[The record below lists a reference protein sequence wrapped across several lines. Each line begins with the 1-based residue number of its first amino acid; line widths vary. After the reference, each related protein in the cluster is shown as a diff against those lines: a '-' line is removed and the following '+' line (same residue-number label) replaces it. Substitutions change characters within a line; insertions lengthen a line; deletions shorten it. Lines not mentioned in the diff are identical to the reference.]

1 VKCKGGDVVGQQKIL
16 YCASTA
22 SHLCNFHLPYMKGLQ
37 AMGYHVTACVNESC
51 DLPFTD
57 EVKVI
62 PFHKRISSIENIK
75 NIFRVYRFLKQEK
88 YTAIS
93 VHSTLAGVVVRAAV
107 RLLPKAKRP
116 KVYYTCHGYLFSNH
130 DSVGKWKYLLPEK
143 ICAKVTDVLMVMNS
157 EDAELAEQY
166 KLYNKKKGK
175 LFSIPGMGVDFS
187 KFDIPQSKAELRK
200 QYNIADDKVLYVFA
214 GEFSERKNQK
224 MLINAFARVAQQMPN
239 AMLILAG
246 EGTLLGDCKQLVTA
260 LGLQD
265 QIIFPGYVTNMP
277 MLYRI
282 GDVCVSAS
290 KIEGL
295 PFNIMEAM
303 YCQLP
308 CIVSDIKG
316 HRDLITNVQTGYVYL
331 NETELS
337 SCLLQLYNNN
347 RMRMQLGQIAKVNVE
362 KYRLNYVY
370 NDIMKIYDLVK

>member
-1 VKCKGGDVVGQQKIL
+1 MKRKGGDVVERQKIL

-51 DLPFTD
+51 ILPFTD

-62 PFHKRISSIENIK
+62 PFYKRITSMENIK

-93 VHSTLAGVVVRAAV
+93 VHTTLAGVIVRAAV

-130 DSVGKWKYLLPEK
+130 DVVGKWKYLLPEK
-143 ICAKVTDVLMVMNS
+143 ICSKVTNVLMVMNS

-166 KLYNKKKGK
+166 KLYNKKTGK

-224 MLINAFARVAQQMPN
+224 MLINAFARVAQQIPN
-239 AMLILAG
+239 ARLILAG

-265 QIIFPGYVTNMP
+265 QIIFLGYVTNMP

-316 HRDLITNVQTGYVYL
+316 HRDLIVHWQSGLFFKDEMT
-331 NETELS
+331 LS
-337 SCLLQLYNNN
+337 QLFLQLYNSE
-347 RMRMQLGQIAKVNVE
+347 RMRIQIGQMAKVRVE
-362 KYRLNYVY
+362 QFSLDSVY
-370 NDIMKIYDLVK
+370 SQIIEIYKIN

>member
-1 VKCKGGDVVGQQKIL
+1 
-16 YCASTA
+16 
-22 SHLCNFHLPYMKGLQ
+22 
-37 AMGYHVTACVNESC
+37 
-51 DLPFTD
+51 LPFTD

-93 VHSTLAGVVVRAAV
+93 VHTTLAGVIVRAAV

-239 AMLILAG
+239 ARLILAG
-246 EGTLLGDCKQLVTA
+246 EGTLLGDCKQQVTA